1 MMKARREELAE
12 NLKRIRDEIPK
23 HLNLIVV
30 TKTFPASDIEILYQ
44 LGERDFA
51 ENRVQELVAKRD
63 ELQGRVGSDARWHY
77 QGQIQS
83 NKISILNRYADVIHS
98 LDQERHIERIDSS
111 RHVLLQVNLDKVSSG
126 DESGEEDATGQKRDA
141 DGRRAGVALADS
153 EDFARKVFAR
163 FGENFEGVMG
173 VSPHH
178 LGVTSEEIRQGF
190 MRLREMSEQIRAF
203 APRARWISA
212 GMSDDYKIA
221 IAEGATHIR
230 LGSSIL
236 GLRTPKN

>member
-1 MMKARREELAE
+1 MMKTRREELAK

-98 LDQERHIERIDSS
+98 LDQERHIEKIDSS
-111 RHVLLQVNLDKVSSG
+111 RHVLLQVNLERSLMATKVVRKMRPGKS
-126 DESGEEDATGQKRDA
+126 EMRMEEERELLWQIVKISLGKF
-141 DGRRAGVALADS
+141 LPDS
-153 EDFARKVFAR
+153 VK
-163 FGENFEGVMG
+163 
-173 VSPHH
+173 
-178 LGVTSEEIRQGF
+178 
-190 MRLREMSEQIRAF
+190 
-203 APRARWISA
+203 ISKA
-212 GMSDDYKIA
+212 
-221 IAEGATHIR
+221 
-230 LGSSIL
+230 
-236 GLRTPKN
+236 